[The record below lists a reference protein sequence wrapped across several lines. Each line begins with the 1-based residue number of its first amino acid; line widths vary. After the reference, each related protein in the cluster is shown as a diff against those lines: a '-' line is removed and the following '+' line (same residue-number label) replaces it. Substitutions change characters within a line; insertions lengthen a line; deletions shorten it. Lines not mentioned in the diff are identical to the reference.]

1 MPGHLSAAG
10 GGIRLIGVDV
20 HRERGLVGHADHSVA
35 EYQLPS
41 GLLLDFDGNHLAVVD
56 TEPLGVG
63 GGHVDMPKC
72 DDGAFLEIEFAAG
85 AYNLAGCGAGHVAAL
100 PDRGDYAERAR
111 VGERKLHLILGTH
124 GSENRT
130 LEAGLGAD
138 NLNLLVGGVLAGL
151 GERFLHLQFES
162 LTEEDVES
170 FACHM
175 HVTGRCLN
183 DEIVHICCMLSLL
196 V

>member
-1 MPGHLSAAG
+1 M
-10 GGIRLIGVDV
+10 
-20 HRERGLVGHADHSVA
+20 
-35 EYQLPS
+35 
-41 GLLLDFDGNHLAVVD
+41 D

-63 GGHVDMPKC
+63 GGHVDMPEG
-72 DDGAFLEIEFAAG
+72 DDGSFLEIKFAAG
-85 AYNLAGCGAGHVAAL
+85 ADNLAGRGTGHVAAL
-100 PDRGDYAERAR
+100 PDRSDYAERAG

-130 LEAGLGAD
+130 FEAGLGAD